1 MLCMVTAAPV
11 SVSYIHILKNKNKY
25 ITHQINVL
33 LINASQHETVGG
45 DITVNQLSFTRLF
58 FFAIFSGTDLQQ
70 RFICSLVTNKR

>member
-1 MLCMVTAAPV
+1 MHL
-11 SVSYIHILKNKNKY
+11 HD
-25 ITHQINVL
+25 
-33 LINASQHETVGG
+33 TVGG